1 MSKESLVESALDR
14 APDLARK
21 LVWAETPA
29 QLIKITVLTI
39 FGHVTRSD
47 SIIFFGHLDNP
58 PNIYFSS
65 WTKLIQV
72 KPVFLIM

>member
-29 QLIKITVLTI
+29 QLIKIYSPCQFSVKLPFLVMLSGQI
-39 FGHVTRSD
+39 C
-47 SIIFFGHLDNP
+47 
-58 PNIYFSS
+58 SS
-65 WTKLIQV
+65 W
-72 KPVFLIM
+72 